1 MRWSELDLLARALA
15 LQDPQLRHPGP
26 VLALLARFVVLGE
39 PDDPDAITPLMDAA
53 FRVMRPNPLDGL
65 RPETRDW
72 FELRDLRGSG
82 LCWRVGDNGHLAVEQ
97 LDRDSAPRELYSLRT
112 PDSEDFPF
120 TAWAALLDR
129 ARRVLATAT
138 TDASLHDPAIRAALN
153 RCTTG
158 EGHTHLASLVEALRT
173 ADAAHPVLLRALAE
187 PVSRAESCWAVEVLA
202 GLPQGSLVKR
212 WFGPSPLATA
222 RSWELRLTLATESRP
237 ADHDRILTSD
247 VNDTLKQ
254 AGLGRAEIAGGMARQ
269 GADGSYVSVST
280 SVDVLIRDDLSH
292 GLSLI
297 SQVLRRHNAADTAEL
312 HNASPPYDLIP
323 IP

>member
-1 MRWSELDLLARALA
+1 M
-15 LQDPQLRHPGP
+15 
-26 VLALLARFVVLGE
+26 LALLARFVVLGE